1 VPELPPKTLQKTGLD
16 NVELRLYSFQK
27 FLEVILSSKEL
38 KYVPELVH
46 FLSYEDI
53 AFQKAV
59 KVQTFK
65 SQFFLN
71 LKGRREEPK
80 IHSSSKDCE

>member
-1 VPELPPKTLQKTGLD
+1 MPPKTLQKTGLD

-59 KVQTFK
+59 KVQK
-65 SQFFLN
+65 
-71 LKGRREEPK
+71 PK
-80 IHSSSKDCE
+80 F